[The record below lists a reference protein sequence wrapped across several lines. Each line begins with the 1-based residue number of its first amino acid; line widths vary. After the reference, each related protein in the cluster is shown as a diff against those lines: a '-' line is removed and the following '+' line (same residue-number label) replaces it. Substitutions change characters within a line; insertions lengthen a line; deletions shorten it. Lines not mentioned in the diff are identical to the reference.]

1 MAKINGVEG
10 MSYSQLVG
18 PLRVQSGGKF
28 VVFEYCISILIMT
41 FKRGSGIYYLKP
53 DESAFVKGLPYTL
66 LSLVLGDFVPD
77 HRGTKSWGFP
87 WGILYT
93 PMALI
98 TNFRGGKNVTAE
110 VMASLTHAAQA
121 PQVQG

>member
-1 MAKINGVEG
+1 MAKINGIEG

-18 PLRVQSGGKF
+18 EVQSGGKF

-53 DESAFVKGLPYTL
+53 GEGALAKGLPYSL
-66 LSLVLGDFVPD
+66 LSLALGWWGIP
-77 HRGTKSWGFP
+77 WGF
-87 WGILYT
+87 IYT

-98 TNFRGGKNVTAE
+98 TNFGGGKNVTAE
-110 VMASLTHAAQA
+110 VMASLTRAAQA
-121 PQVQG
+121 PQG